1 MLYIDRE
8 NLLIPYKGN
17 QTALAAIEEAGKGPY
32 EWAMEPDLCEVLFEE
47 AECRLD
53 LEKQKK
59 SIKALTERI
68 GTLFGSARKES
79 PVKQPHSSPT

>member
-59 SIKALTERI
+59 KYQSSYRKNRDTVWQCQERV
-68 GTLFGSARKES
+68 TS
-79 PVKQPHSSPT
+79 